1 MTQVIIII
9 KPKMYYFLYGYEQ
22 VSLKVENLKHKIK
35 IFLICILEKNVM
47 MEQLHYIEILSIHTH
62 THACTHKMYIMIF
75 NY

>member
-35 IFLICILEKNVM
+35 MSLICILEKKCHDGTIT
-47 MEQLHYIEILSIHTH
+47 LH
-62 THACTHKMYIMIF
+62 
-75 NY
+75 